1 MGAALAQV
9 TPPVAE
15 RQDGLDQ
22 RDRLERRDGLVSLL
36 ADGAVRSGR
45 DVSPGSGVLSDAD
58 LLPVLPALQE
68 LLPFGALQR
77 GSVVAAGDWS
87 MLCMALAAGPV
98 ASGAWC
104 AAAGIAEFGVVAAAD
119 AGLDPARLLLV
130 PDLGP
135 NWPQVAASL
144 LDGCDLVLLRPP
156 DRPSAQVR
164 RKLEAAVRRY
174 GAVLLVVGDWE
185 GAQVRLRVTSQAWV
199 GIGVGHGRLRGRRV
213 RVTAD
218 GRGEWSRART
228 RWLWLPGPDGTVTQ
242 ADDPAMSERLETIC
256 SEIRLPEIELS
267 DLGFSDLEFPDLG
280 LSDPGLSESGLSEI
294 RFSEARFPEARFPE
308 AEFSEFDGF
317 VSADEAVE
325 MSLGVG

>member
-9 TPPVAE
+9 TPLVAE
-15 RQDGLDQ
+15 RRDGLDQ

-45 DVSPGSGVLSDAD
+45 DISPGSGVLSDAD
-58 LLPVLPALQE
+58 LLPVLPALRE

-98 ASGAWC
+98 ASGDWC

-130 PDLGP
+130 SDLGP
-135 NWPQVAASL
+135 NWPQVVASL
-144 LDGCDLVLLRPP
+144 LDRCDLVLLRPP
-156 DRPSAQVR
+156 VRPSAQVR
-164 RKLEAAVRRY
+164 RRLEAAVRRY
-174 GAVLLVVGDWE
+174 GAVLLVAGAWE

-199 GIGVGHGRLRGRRV
+199 GIGIGHGRLRGRRV

-242 ADDPAMSERLETIC
+242 AEDPAMPEDLEVMYSEMRF
-256 SEIRLPEIELS
+256 SEIELS
-267 DLGFSDLEFPDLG
+267 DLEF
-280 LSDPGLSESGLSEI
+280 SESGFSESGISEI
-294 RFSEARFPEARFPE
+294 RFSEAG
-308 AEFSEFDGF
+308 FSEIDGF
-317 VSADEAVE
+317 VSADEA
-325 MSLGVG
+325 

>member
-9 TPPVAE
+9 TPLVTE
-15 RQDGLDQ
+15 RRDGLDRQDGL
-22 RDRLERRDGLVSLL
+22 ERRDGLDRWDGPDRRGGLVSLL

-45 DVSPGSGVLSDAD
+45 DISPGSGVLSDAD
-58 LLPVLPALQE
+58 LLPVLPALRE

-135 NWPQVAASL
+135 NWPQVVASL

-164 RKLEAAVRRY
+164 RRLEAAVRRY
-174 GAVLLVVGDWE
+174 GAVLLVAGAWE
-185 GAQVRLRVTSQAWV
+185 GAQVRLRVTGQAWV
-199 GIGVGHGRLRGRRV
+199 GIGKGHGRLRGRRV
-213 RVTAD
+213 RVVAD
-218 GRGEWSRART
+218 GRGEWSRAQA

-242 ADDPAMSERLETIC
+242 ADDPAMPTDLEPMC
-256 SEIRLPEIELS
+256 PEIRFSEIELS
-267 DLGFSDLEFPDLG
+267 DFGFSESELIDFRF
-280 LSDPGLSESGLSEI
+280 SESG
-294 RFSEARFPEARFPE
+294 FSET
-308 AEFSEFDGF
+308 DGF
-317 VSADEAVE
+317 ASADEAVE
-325 MSLGVG
+325 ISVGVG

>member
-9 TPPVAE
+9 TPLVT
-15 RQDGLDQ
+15 
-22 RDRLERRDGLVSLL
+22 ERRDGLVSLL

-45 DVSPGSGVLSDAD
+45 DISPGSGVLSDAD
-58 LLPVLPALQE
+58 LLPVLPALRE

-87 MLCMALAAGPV
+87 MLCTALAAGPV

-130 PDLGP
+130 PDLGQ
-135 NWPQVAASL
+135 NWPQVVASL

-164 RKLEAAVRRY
+164 RRLEAAVRRY
-174 GAVLLVVGDWE
+174 GAVLLVAGPWE

-199 GIGVGHGRLRGRRV
+199 GIGMGHGRLRCRRV
-213 RVTAD
+213 QVVAD
-218 GRGEWSRART
+218 GRGEWSRAQA
-228 RWLWLPGPDGTVTQ
+228 RWLWLPGPDGTITQ
-242 ADDPAMSERLETIC
+242 ADAPAVPNDRETRYPEFGLSVSLSEV
-256 SEIRLPEIELS
+256 
-267 DLGFSDLEFPDLG
+267 GFSEDGFSEV
-280 LSDPGLSESGLSEI
+280 GLSE
-294 RFSEARFPEARFPE
+294 
-308 AEFSEFDGF
+308 
-317 VSADEAVE
+317 
-325 MSLGVG
+325 MSVGVG